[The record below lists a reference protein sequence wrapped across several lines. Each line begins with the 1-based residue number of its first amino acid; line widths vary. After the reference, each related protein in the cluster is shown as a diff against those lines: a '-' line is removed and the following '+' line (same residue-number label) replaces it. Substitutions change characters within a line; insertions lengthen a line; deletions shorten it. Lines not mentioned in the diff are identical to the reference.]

1 MKASQGTPDKIY
13 ERKMDERYNYKVQ
26 NYKKSF
32 NVLLYIKDLKLMHN
46 SIHT

>member
-26 NYKKSF
+26 NYKKK
-32 NVLLYIKDLKLMHN
+32 VLMYFYVKRFKTDA
-46 SIHT
+46 